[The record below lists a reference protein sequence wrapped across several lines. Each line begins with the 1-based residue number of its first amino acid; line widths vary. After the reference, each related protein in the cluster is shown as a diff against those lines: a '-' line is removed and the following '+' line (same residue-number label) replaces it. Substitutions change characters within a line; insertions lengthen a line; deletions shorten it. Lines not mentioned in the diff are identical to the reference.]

1 MPVDALQQLLNA
13 ETLKVLG
20 FLLALFALAIFAI
33 VRTVFPFMRGLAQ
46 MGVSSF
52 EKAWDKMVSVQ
63 GDVAKALQEI
73 REALN
78 HNTQALREN
87 TERLARIE
95 NDLNTRVER
104 VEHVERTIERK
115 LAEYEA
121 RNRRRR
127 FLWW

>member
-1 MPVDALQQLLNA
+1 MPTDILQQLLNA

-20 FLLALFALAIFAI
+20 ILLVVFAAAIFMI
-33 VRTVFPFMRGLAQ
+33 VRTLFPFVRGLAE

-52 EKAWDKMVSVQ
+52 EKAWDKMVNVEESMT
-63 GDVAKALQEI
+63 KALHDIQ
-73 REALN
+73 EALN
-78 HNTQALREN
+78 RNTQAIIEN
-87 TERLARIE
+87 TERLGRIE
-95 NDLNTRVER
+95 NDLSRRVEC
-104 VEHVERTIERK
+104 VEDARHVIERK